1 MHLERCST
9 LIGIIGI
16 HRPKI
21 ITHRIK
27 LIVDVLA
34 PPAPHVPPVVDEA
47 ADVEVRG
54 VNEPVQ
60 CQENELADLGCMQQ
74 IGVDSPDEQREGD
87 RVDDDEGD
95 GGGRV

>member
-1 MHLERCST
+1 MELVLDPVGLVVPFPIAMHLERCST
-9 LIGIIGI
+9 LIGISGIGI

-21 ITHRIK
+21 ISHRIK

-54 VNEPVQ
+54 VHEPAVVRK
-60 CQENELADLGCMQQ
+60 LT
-74 IGVDSPDEQREGD
+74 
-87 RVDDDEGD
+87 
-95 GGGRV
+95 GGYGI

>member
-1 MHLERCST
+1 MELVLDPVGLVVPFPIAMHLERCST
-9 LIGIIGI
+9 LIPALIGIIGI

-34 PPAPHVPPVVDEA
+34 SPAPHVPPVVDEA

-54 VNEPVQ
+54 VHEPAVVRK
-60 CQENELADLGCMQQ
+60 LT
-74 IGVDSPDEQREGD
+74 
-87 RVDDDEGD
+87 
-95 GGGRV
+95 GGYGI

>member
-1 MHLERCST
+1 MELVLDPVGLVVPFPIAMHLERCST

-34 PPAPHVPPVVDEA
+34 SPAPHVPPVVDEA

-54 VNEPVQ
+54 VHEPAV
-60 CQENELADLGCMQQ
+60 
-74 IGVDSPDEQREGD
+74 VRKST
-87 RVDDDEGD
+87 
-95 GGGRV
+95 GGYGM